1 MFFYSEPTPVSHVD
15 SNLKLFLDPSSPTGS
30 SITLYNGAAVS
41 SSGGVDTFYLDGVND
56 YANLTGSLNTI
67 TQKAFTIS
75 MWVKMTYD
83 NTSKHQVVMT
93 NRLPTMPT
101 LERGLY
107 IGIFNGIV
115 VASIRNYPYNGPG
128 EGEYRVET
136 STTREGRAD
145 DENWNNI
152 VVTSDGGQLAPGYNP
167 GGSRYSQNIKLFLNN
182 LQSSGASYNQGAAS
196 LWLHSNTLQLGFSSN
211 SQFNGAYSPYNGH
224 ISNILIYDR
233 ELSLAEIQQNYDAF
247 KAKFGR

>member
-56 YANLTGSLNTI
+56 YGKFTGSLDTI
-67 TQKAFTIS
+67 SQNSFTIS
-75 MWVKMTYD
+75 MWVKMAGG
-83 NTSKHQVVMT
+83 NSGNRVIMT
-93 NRLPTMPT
+93 NNTPNWPNQI
-101 LERGLY
+101 RGMS
-107 IGIFNGIV
+107 IMENSGRII
-115 VASIRNYPYNGPG
+115 ASIEKYDGNVTG
-128 EGEYRVET
+128 EGSIIRRT
-136 STTREGRAD
+136 SNEREGRVD
-145 DENWNNI
+145 DENWHNI
-152 VVTSDGGQLAPGYNP
+152 VMTCYGGRPGPSYAFT
-167 GGSRYSQNIKLFLNN
+167 GHLDDVNIKLFLNKVEA
-182 LQSSGASYNQGAAS
+182 SGEGSNQGSPS
-196 LWLHSNTLQLGFSSN
+196 LWYHGWPLTIGYSSN
-211 SQFNGAYSPYNGH
+211 SQFSTAFSPYNGH